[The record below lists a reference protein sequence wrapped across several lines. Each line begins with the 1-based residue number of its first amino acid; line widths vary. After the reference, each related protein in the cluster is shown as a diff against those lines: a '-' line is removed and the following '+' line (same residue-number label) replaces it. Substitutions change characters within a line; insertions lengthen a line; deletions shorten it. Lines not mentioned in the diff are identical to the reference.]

1 MRNMLPPLPERSK
14 RPAPVE
20 TEIVANRSRRERQL
34 DEIAHRWKPQ
44 RKQQKLSDALDK
56 QRLTLRKK
64 AEKKEEVPVK
74 REPEE
79 TERNVTQ
86 RTPLQALHLLRK
98 NIHNRGKFAKVV
110 ETLLQLVRNNHI
122 CDEIKLEFIHTLY
135 DIATSDNCATCAKAR
150 LSVISLFGDELKRI
164 MASVDDKNA
173 DPWKVRF
180 GPEEIELVDVLR
192 ISAFHRNNLITD
204 DNFKFNTAMA
214 RLSDVFLNLEPLDL
228 TTPEQTCKS
237 SD

>member
-110 ETLLQLVRNNHI
+110 ETLLQPRPPQ
-122 CDEIKLEFIHTLY
+122 
-135 DIATSDNCATCAKAR
+135 SMPG
-150 LSVISLFGDELKRI
+150 LSI
-164 MASVDDKNA
+164 NA
-173 DPWKVRF
+173 LALHHHHERTR
-180 GPEEIELVDVLR
+180 GPR
-192 ISAFHRNNLITD
+192 AW
-204 DNFKFNTAMA
+204 AGA
-214 RLSDVFLNLEPLDL
+214 EP
-228 TTPEQTCKS
+228 P
-237 SD
+237 